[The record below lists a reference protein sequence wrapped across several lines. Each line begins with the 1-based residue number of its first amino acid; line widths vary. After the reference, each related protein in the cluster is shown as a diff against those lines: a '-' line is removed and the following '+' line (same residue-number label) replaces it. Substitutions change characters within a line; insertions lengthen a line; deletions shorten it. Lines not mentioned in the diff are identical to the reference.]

1 MLTRM
6 PHKHHAALQ
15 PAGLERAGLPSFAT
29 RNALA
34 SDKGWSAYFS
44 GLYGGLPP
52 EAAFPIDTAALWLL
66 HTDIKGAVNPAARLQ
81 IHDCPTQPGDAFQR
95 MSIDHDL
102 ANTVSLLRLGPFTAM
117 PDHALVEVTHCRD
130 KEAVENEA
138 GANWMYRADGSGIFF
153 NVGKTIAF
161 QRHRDLVHRFLRGQ
175 RCPDDECLGN
185 GGLSEGFAV
194 AAREGY
200 DSVQF
205 LAHPDQRC
213 SGHADTAARGV
224 PTAHE
229 IVDVRP
235 GASGQYA
242 CGVKDAKKTRYT
254 SGWGGTQ
261 PCSCSNDFAC
271 SNCRRIRK
279 RAYGELDPDELERA
293 LRWLETAVEDMEL
306 QLRGR
311 RRVVVR
317 DTLVV
322 RLESTSVV

>member
-1 MLTRM
+1 
-6 PHKHHAALQ
+6 
-15 PAGLERAGLPSFAT
+15 
-29 RNALA
+29 
-34 SDKGWSAYFS
+34 
-44 GLYGGLPP
+44 
-52 EAAFPIDTAALWLL
+52 
-66 HTDIKGAVNPAARLQ
+66 
-81 IHDCPTQPGDAFQR
+81 
-95 MSIDHDL
+95 
-102 ANTVSLLRLGPFTAM
+102 M
-117 PDHALVEVTHCRD
+117 PDGLSLFLGACCRCWSILQDEKTIEQLLSRD
-130 KEAVENEA
+130 K
-138 GANWMYRADGSGIFF
+138 
-153 NVGKTIAF
+153 
-161 QRHRDLVHRFLRGQ
+161 LV
-175 RCPDDECLGN
+175 
-185 GGLSEGFAV
+185 GFAV

-311 RRVVVR
+311 RRVAVR
-317 DTLVV
+317 DTLV
-322 RLESTSVV
+322 RS